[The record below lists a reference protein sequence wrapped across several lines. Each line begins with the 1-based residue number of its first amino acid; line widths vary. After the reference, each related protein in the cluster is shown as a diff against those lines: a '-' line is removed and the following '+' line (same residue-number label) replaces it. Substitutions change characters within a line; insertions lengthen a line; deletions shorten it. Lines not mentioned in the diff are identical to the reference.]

1 MRLLLR
7 FMGFLFAAG
16 TIVFLVGV
24 AGVAGL
30 IWHFSKDLPDYSQ
43 LQDYEPPVMTR
54 VHASDGSLLGE
65 YSKERRLY
73 LPIQAIPKSVINA
86 FLAAEDKNFY
96 EHGGIDFTG
105 MARAALLYAQN
116 YGSNRR
122 PQGASTITQQVAKN
136 FLLTNEVSFTRKIKE
151 ALLAMRIERTYSKDK
166 ILELYL
172 NEIYLGLG
180 AYGIAAASLVYF
192 DKSVNELTVAEASY
206 LAALPKAPAA
216 LHPVRNRDRAIERRN
231 YVIDRLA
238 ENGWIKQ
245 SDAAAARKEPLVVTN
260 RSNAAHIFAGEY
272 FAEEV
277 RRDIFERYGEKKLYE
292 GGLSVRTTL
301 DPKLQIMARKS
312 MVAGLV
318 NFDEAQGWRG
328 AQSKIDIT
336 GDWGVKLADV
346 KSLTDISPWRM
357 AVVLETS
364 DQSARIGFQPGREL
378 GGAVLKTR
386 ETGLITLDGVRW
398 AKAASG
404 PTRFKTPTNVTQV
417 LSPGDVIYVDPLLAK
432 DGSKVEGQYRLRQIP
447 EVSGAM
453 VVMDPW
459 TGRVLAMVGG
469 FSFDQSQF
477 NRATQAYRQ
486 PGSSFK
492 PIVYSTA
499 MDNGYTPSTV
509 VVDAPIEIDQ
519 GQGVGVWRP
528 ENYSTGKYYGP
539 TTLRNALTRSLNT
552 VTVRLAQDVGMPL
565 IAEYAKRFGVYDE
578 LPNYLSYALGAGETT
593 VMRMVT
599 AYSMFDNGGKRV
611 KPTLIDRIQDR
622 YGHTIYKHDQREC
635 RGCDAPEGWKNQP
648 EPTLVDRR
656 EQVLDSMTAY
666 QITSMMES
674 VVQNG
679 TATVVRDVG
688 KPIAGKTGTTND
700 EKDAWFIGFS
710 PDLVV
715 GIYIGYDKPR
725 NLGRGG
731 TGGHL
736 AAPVARDFLKLA
748 LADKPAVPF
757 RVPAGIKLIRVDAK
771 TGMRAGPGDTGRT
784 ILEAFKPGTAP
795 PDNYSVIGVA
805 DADGRPLSVS
815 PDADR
820 AIIRSGTGG
829 LY

>member
-7 FMGFLFAAG
+7 FVGFLFAAG
-16 TIVFLVGV
+16 TILFLVGV
-24 AGVAGL
+24 AAAAGL

-43 LQDYEPPVMTR
+43 LQNYEPPVMTR

-65 YSKERRLY
+65 YAKERRLY
-73 LPIQAIPKSVINA
+73 LPIQAVPKLVINA

-96 EHGGIDFTG
+96 EHGGIDYSG

-116 YGSNRR
+116 YGSNKR

-151 ALLAMRIERTYSKDK
+151 ALLAMRIERAYSKDK

-192 DKSVNELTVAEASY
+192 DKSVNELTVAEAAY
-206 LAALPKAPAA
+206 LAALPKAPST
-216 LHPVRNRDRAIERRN
+216 LHPVKNHDRAVERRD
-231 YVIDRLA
+231 YVIDRLL

-245 SDAAAARKEPLVVTN
+245 ADADKARKDPLIVTSRAN
-260 RSNAAHIFAGEY
+260 GAHTFAGEY

-277 RRDIFERYGEKKLYE
+277 RRDLFERYGEKKLYE

-301 DPKLQIMARKS
+301 DPKLQAIARKT
-312 MVAGLV
+312 MANGLV
-318 NFDEAQGWRG
+318 NYDEAQGWRG
-328 AQSKIDIT
+328 AISKLDIS

-346 KSLTDISPWRM
+346 KSLSDIAPWRM
-357 AVVLETS
+357 AVVLES
-364 DQSARIGFQPGREL
+364 DDKSARIGFQPGREL
-378 GGAVLKTR
+378 GGAVSKER
-386 ETGLITLDGVRW
+386 QTGLITLDGVKW
-398 AKAASG
+398 AKVASG
-404 PTRFKTPTNVTQV
+404 PARGHAATKVSQV
-417 LSPGDVIYVDPLLAK
+417 LSPGDVIYADPLIGK
-432 DGSKVEGQYRLRQIP
+432 DGQAVEGEYRLRQLP
-447 EVSGAM
+447 LVSGAM
-453 VVMDPW
+453 VAMDPR

-499 MDNGYTPSTV
+499 LDNGYTPSTV
-509 VVDAPIEIDQ
+509 IVDAPIEIDQ
-519 GQGVGVWRP
+519 GQGSGVWRP
-528 ENYSTGKYYGP
+528 ENYSKEKYYGP
-539 TTLRNALTRSLNT
+539 QTLRNALRLSLNT
-552 VTVRLAQDVGMPL
+552 VTVRLAQDIGMPL
-565 IAEYAKRFGVYDE
+565 IGEYAKRFGVYDE

-593 VMRMVT
+593 VLRMVT
-599 AYSMFDNGGKRV
+599 AYSMFDNGGRRV

-622 YGHTIYKHDQREC
+622 YGHTIYKHDTREC

-648 EPTLVDRR
+648 EPQLIDHR
-656 EQVLDSMTAY
+656 ERVLDSMTAY
-666 QITSMMES
+666 QITSMMEG
-674 VVQNG
+674 VVQAG
-679 TATVVRDVG
+679 TATVMRDVG

-700 EKDAWFIGFS
+700 QKDAWFIGFS

-715 GIYIGYDKPR
+715 GVYMGYDKPR
-725 NLGRGG
+725 NLGRTA

-736 AAPVARDFLKLA
+736 AAPIARDFMKIA
-748 LADKPAVPF
+748 LADKPATPF
-757 RVPAGIKLIRVDAK
+757 SPPPGIKLVRVDAK

-805 DADGRPLSVS
+805 DPDGRQPQSL

-820 AIIRSGTGG
+820 SLFRPGTGG

>member
-7 FMGFLFAAG
+7 LMGFLFAAG
-16 TIVFLVGV
+16 TILFLVGV
-24 AGVAGL
+24 AATAGL
-30 IWHFSKDLPDYSQ
+30 IWHFSKDLPEYSQ

-73 LPIQAIPKSVINA
+73 LPIQAVPKLVINA

-96 EHGGIDFTG
+96 EHGGIDYFG
-105 MARAALLYAQN
+105 MARAALAYAQN
-116 YGSNRR
+116 FGSNKR

-151 ALLAMRIERTYSKDK
+151 ALLAMRIERAYSKDK

-192 DKSVNELTVAEASY
+192 DKSVNELTVAEAAY
-206 LAALPKAPAA
+206 LAALPKAPST
-216 LHPVRNRDRAIERRN
+216 LHPVKNHDRAIERRN
-231 YVIDRLA
+231 YVIDRLL

-245 SDAAAARKEPLVVTN
+245 ADADNARKDPLIVTN
-260 RSNAAHIFAGEY
+260 RANGAHTFAGEY

-277 RRDIFERYGEKKLYE
+277 RRDLFERYGEKKLYE

-301 DPKLQIMARKS
+301 DPKLQVIARKT
-312 MVAGLV
+312 MANGLV
-318 NFDEAQGWRG
+318 TYDEAQGWRG
-328 AQSKIDIT
+328 AMSKLDIS

-346 KSLTDISPWRM
+346 KSLADIAPWRM
-357 AVVLETS
+357 AVVLES
-364 DQSARIGFQPGREL
+364 NDQSARIGFQPGREL
-378 GGAVLKTR
+378 GGAVNKER
-386 ETGLITLDGVRW
+386 QTGLITIDGVKW
-398 AKAASG
+398 AKATSG
-404 PTRFKTPTNVTQV
+404 PTRGRAPTKVSQV
-417 LSPGDVIYVDPLLAK
+417 LSPGDVIYADPLIAK
-432 DGSKVEGQYRLRQIP
+432 DGNAVEGEYRLRQLP

-453 VVMDPW
+453 VAMDPL

-492 PIVYSTA
+492 PIVYSSA
-499 MDNGYTPSTV
+499 LDNGYTPSTV

-519 GQGVGVWRP
+519 GQGSGVWRP
-528 ENYSTGKYYGP
+528 ENYSKEKYYGP
-539 TTLRNALTRSLNT
+539 QTLRNALRLSLNT
-552 VTVRLAQDVGMPL
+552 VTVRLAQDIGMPL
-565 IAEYAKRFGVYDE
+565 IGEYAKRFGVYDE

-599 AYSMFDNGGKRV
+599 AYSMFDNGGRRV

-622 YGHTIYKHDQREC
+622 YGHTIYKHDTREC

-648 EPTLVDRR
+648 EPQLIDHR

-666 QITSMMES
+666 QITSMMEG
-674 VVQNG
+674 VVQAG
-679 TATVVRDVG
+679 TATVMREVG

-700 EKDAWFIGFS
+700 QKDAWFIGFS
-710 PDLVV
+710 PDLVIGV
-715 GIYIGYDKPR
+715 YMGYDKPR
-725 NLGRGG
+725 NLGRTA

-736 AAPVARDFLKLA
+736 AAPIARDFMKLA
-748 LADKPAVPF
+748 LSDKPAVPF
-757 RVPAGIKLIRVDAK
+757 RVPAGIKLVRVDSK
-771 TGMRAGPGDTGRT
+771 TGMRAGPGDTGKT

-795 PDNYSVIGVA
+795 PDNYAVIGVA
-805 DADGRPLSVS
+805 DPDGRQPP

-820 AIIRSGTGG
+820 SLFRPGTGG

>member
-7 FMGFLFAAG
+7 FTGFLFAAG
-16 TIVFLVGV
+16 TILFLVGV
-24 AGVAGL
+24 AAVAGL

-43 LQDYEPPVMTR
+43 LQNYEPPVMTR

-65 YSKERRLY
+65 YAKERRLY
-73 LPIQAIPKSVINA
+73 LPIQAVPKLVINA

-96 EHGGIDFTG
+96 EHGGIDYQG
-105 MARAALLYAQN
+105 MLRAALLYAQN

-136 FLLTNEVSFTRKIKE
+136 FLLTNEVSFARKIKE

-192 DKSVNELTVAEASY
+192 DKSVNELTVAEAAY
-206 LAALPKAPAA
+206 LAALPKAPST
-216 LHPVRNRDRAIERRN
+216 LHPVKNRDRAIERRD
-231 YVIDRLA
+231 YVIDRLL
-238 ENGWIKQ
+238 ENGWVNQ
-245 SDAAAARKEPLVVTN
+245 ADAEKARKQPLIVTSRTN
-260 RSNAAHIFAGEY
+260 LAHTFAGEY

-277 RRDIFERYGEKKLYE
+277 RRDLFERYGEKKLYE

-301 DPKLQIMARKS
+301 DPELQVIARKT
-312 MVAGLV
+312 MANGLV
-318 NFDEAQGWRG
+318 TYDEAQGWRG
-328 AQSKIDIT
+328 ALSKLDIS
-336 GDWGVKLADV
+336 GDWGVKLAEV
-346 KSLTDISPWRM
+346 KSLSDISPWRL
-357 AVVLETS
+357 AVVLES
-364 DQSARIGFQPGREL
+364 DDKSARIGFQPGREL
-378 GGAVLKTR
+378 GGAVSKKR
-386 ETGLITLDGVRW
+386 QTGLITLEGVKW
-398 AKAASG
+398 AKGASG
-404 PTRFKTPTNVTQV
+404 SMRGRTPTKVSQV
-417 LSPGDVIYVDPLLAK
+417 LSPGDVIYADPLIAK
-432 DGSKVEGQYRLRQIP
+432 DGKIVEGEYRLRQLP

-453 VVMDPW
+453 VAMDPR

-492 PIVYSTA
+492 PLVYSSA
-499 MDNGYTPSTV
+499 LDNGYTPSTV

-519 GQGVGVWRP
+519 GHGSGVWRP
-528 ENYSTGKYYGP
+528 ENYSKEKYYGP
-539 TTLRNALTRSLNT
+539 QTLRNALRLSLNT
-552 VTVRLAQDVGMPL
+552 VTVRLAQDIGMPL
-565 IAEYAKRFGVYDE
+565 IGEYAKRFGVYDE

-593 VMRMVT
+593 VLRMVT
-599 AYSMFDNGGKRV
+599 AYSMFDNGGRRV

-622 YGHTIYKHDQREC
+622 YGHTMYKHDTREC
-635 RGCDAPEGWKNQP
+635 GGCDAPEGWKNQS
-648 EPTLVDRR
+648 EPQLIDHR
-656 EQVLDSMTAY
+656 EQVLDAMTAY
-666 QITSMMES
+666 QITSMMEG
-674 VVQNG
+674 VVQAG
-679 TATVVRDVG
+679 TATVMRDLG

-700 EKDAWFIGFS
+700 QKDAWFIGFS

-715 GIYIGYDKPR
+715 GIYVGYDKPR
-725 NLGRGG
+725 NLGRQA

-736 AAPVARDFLKLA
+736 AAPIAHDFMKVA
-748 LADKPAVPF
+748 LADKPATPF
-757 RVPAGIKLIRVDAK
+757 RIPAGIKLVRVDSK
-771 TGMRAGPGDTGRT
+771 TGMRAGPGSSGKT

-805 DADGRPLSVS
+805 DANGREPQPL

-820 AIIRSGTGG
+820 SLFRPGTGG